1 MLASSTQRNAAMNGV
16 VLIDKRAGW
25 TSHDVVNR
33 WRKLAAVKR
42 AGHLGTLDP
51 MATGLLALVTGK
63 ATRLAQFYV
72 KRDKTYLAEITTGMI
87 SDTYDAEGDVV
98 AIAGDLPSNA
108 AITSTLEHFTGRFWQ
123 TPPPVSAKK
132 IGGVPAY
139 KLARKQVA
147 VELKP
152 VEVEVKRLEV
162 RSIAQGKVSAL
173 IQCSSGTYI
182 RSIAHEMGQR
192 LGCGALLSALRRIEV
207 GEFALDRA
215 RTMEEIRELAGLD
228 RLAEVVIPLADLLTD
243 MPAAYFDAAAE
254 TRIRAGNDFRTS
266 PFAVP
271 PGAPLVK
278 ALSHSGELIAIGEL
292 KIPNLYHPG
301 TVL

>member
-1 MLASSTQRNAAMNGV
+1 VTESGLV
-16 VLIDKRAGW
+16 VVDKPPGM
-25 TSHDVVNR
+25 TSHDVVAR
-33 WRKLAAVKR
+33 VRRTAGTRKV
-42 AGHLGTLDP
+42 GHAGTLDP
-51 MATGLLALVTGK
+51 MATGVLVLGLNR
-63 ATRLAQFYV
+63 ATRLLGHLMLTE
-72 KRDKTYLAEITTGMI
+72 KTYEATVRLGAATST
-87 SDTYDAEGDVV
+87 DDAEGEITATRSAFAVTEDDVREV
-98 AIAGDLPSNA
+98 LREFEGDILQVPS
-108 AITSTLEHFTGRFWQ
+108 T
-123 TPPPVSAKK
+123 VSAIKVAGK
-132 IGGVPAY
+132 RAY
-139 KLARKQVA
+139 QRARSGEE
-147 VELKP
+147 VELAARP
-152 VEVEVKRLEV
+152 VTIHAIEAGSFRREGDFLDLEL
-162 RSIAQGKVSAL
+162 RVS
-173 IQCSSGTYI
+173 CSSGTYI

-266 PFAVP
+266 PFVVP

>member
-1 MLASSTQRNAAMNGV
+1 MNGV
-16 VLIDKRAGW
+16 VLIDKPAAW

-33 WRKLAAVKR
+33 WRKLAAAKR

-51 MATGLLALVTGK
+51 MATGLLVLVTGK
-63 ATRLAQFYV
+63 ATRLAQFYL
-72 KRDKTYLAEITTGMI
+72 KRDKTYLAEITTGMV

-98 AIAGDLPSNA
+98 AIAGDLPSDA
-108 AITSTLEHFTGRFWQ
+108 AITSTLKHFTGRFWQ

-215 RTMEEIRELAGLD
+215 RTMEEIRELAGLE

-254 TRIRAGNDFRTS
+254 ARIRAGNDFRTS
-266 PFAVP
+266 PFVVP
-271 PGAPLVK
+271 PGVPLVK
-278 ALSHSGELIAIGEL
+278 ALSHSGDLIAIGEL